1 MNLISLLIFLCS
13 FDMLTPNLN
22 EFEFQSNESDAY
34 SNLEKY
40 LNLANNLN
48 VILGYLN
55 ITGNI
60 TKISKTC
67 IDSIQNIYYGKI
79 EEIRKIYE
87 GSSKGFVDMSS
98 FYTCIKNETNTFYS
112 IYPQYSDEALQDI
125 ARLNNDNLE
134 EHLWIFGVCL
144 RKNICLSSDIGIM
157 FNSVNTLF
165 KKPFTLYSYN
175 DTENNITIDNYEDSK
190 IKYQKFSTAFFNLL
204 PFLPV
209 LIQIIFMIFKIIPVK
224 IFSCCLRRK
233 YLRESDKGS
242 KKQNIDEILNTLS
255 LTNQIDLKIR
265 KCFSLSEILDDLSY
279 SKNNVLFKDEDLTYI
294 RGIKCLGL
302 IFFVF
307 GNSFIT
313 LYSYPLCLSEKEKKE
328 AYMRSYFVSFMIISF
343 RLAPAL
349 ILSSSGFSLAYK
361 FLNFL
366 DKKLLN
372 IYNENPEEYD
382 NNDVDSNITGS
393 NEEKNK
399 EKIDTD
405 KIAEKIEKKNDK
417 ITEDSK
423 ESSESKEYYEN
434 TFGIKFYNEDLTKK
448 TLNKLFKGQKVND
461 NVLLSRIPPV
471 KIPWTTFFG
480 FVFRQI
486 HKLIC
491 MILGFETFK
500 YAIPF
505 VLIVFVQSPL
515 MLYIYHTLFEN
526 LGNPG
531 WNYVFVG
538 NFLDL
543 FTTNNGFLFLKLFF
557 IPMSEFN
564 FFIIC
569 SIIIFI
575 CYKYKLRLDIVTI
588 FLSIIVIIF
597 KIVYIVMDLKDR
609 NPGMFYTDTSYQR
622 FFFNPIFNMDFYLI
636 GMFFGILNYAVQ
648 NGITKNESFIKERP
662 FVKLPLYF
670 LKFRDYHKNKNL
682 FHFIMA
688 LIIMIFSLIIVPIL
702 FSINFESVIKENEP
716 GTLFLIFSL
725 IDIEIFIVSFYFFLL
740 SCYISGRNIFF
751 RIFNA
756 EISSYGQ
763 KLSYWIT
770 FGTPTVA
777 YLIVYQNEA
786 NISLINFMVVIY
798 GFMILFNAFVIS
810 LVYILLIELPYKK
823 LIKLY
828 FNISA
833 EINKVFLEDENEE
846 KIPIK
851 MDELNENDILED
863 INDENAKN
871 KDLNDDEED
880 IKD

>member
-55 ITGNI
+55 ITGDI

-255 LTNQIDLKIR
+255 LTNQIDIKIR

-313 LYSYPLCLSEKEKKE
+313 LYSYPLCLSEKEKK
-328 AYMRSYFVSFMIISF
+328 RS
-343 RLAPAL
+343 
-349 ILSSSGFSLAYK
+349 
-361 FLNFL
+361 
-366 DKKLLN
+366 
-372 IYNENPEEYD
+372 IYE
-382 NNDVDSNITGS
+382 
-393 NEEKNK
+393 
-399 EKIDTD
+399 
-405 KIAEKIEKKNDK
+405 
-417 ITEDSK
+417 
-423 ESSESKEYYEN
+423 
-434 TFGIKFYNEDLTKK
+434 
-448 TLNKLFKGQKVND
+448 KLF
-461 NVLLSRIPPV
+461 
-471 KIPWTTFFG
+471 
-480 FVFRQI
+480 
-486 HKLIC
+486 C
-491 MILGFETFK
+491 
-500 YAIPF
+500 
-505 VLIVFVQSPL
+505 
-515 MLYIYHTLFEN
+515 
-526 LGNPG
+526 
-531 WNYVFVG
+531 
-538 NFLDL
+538 
-543 FTTNNGFLFLKLFF
+543 
-557 IPMSEFN
+557 
-564 FFIIC
+564 
-569 SIIIFI
+569 IF
-575 CYKYKLRLDIVTI
+575 YDYKL
-588 FLSIIVIIF
+588 SI
-597 KIVYIVMDLKDR
+597 
-609 NPGMFYTDTSYQR
+609 GTC
-622 FFFNPIFNMDFYLI
+622 FNL
-636 GMFFGILNYAVQ
+636 
-648 NGITKNESFIKERP
+648 
-662 FVKLPLYF
+662 
-670 LKFRDYHKNKNL
+670 
-682 FHFIMA
+682 
-688 LIIMIFSLIIVPIL
+688 
-702 FSINFESVIKENEP
+702 
-716 GTLFLIFSL
+716 
-725 IDIEIFIVSFYFFLL
+725 
-740 SCYISGRNIFF
+740 IFF
-751 RIFNA
+751 RIF
-756 EISSYGQ
+756 
-763 KLSYWIT
+763 
-770 FGTPTVA
+770 
-777 YLIVYQNEA
+777 
-786 NISLINFMVVIY
+786 ISL
-798 GFMILFNAFVIS
+798 
-810 LVYILLIELPYKK
+810 
-823 LIKLY
+823 
-828 FNISA
+828 
-833 EINKVFLEDENEE
+833 
-846 KIPIK
+846 
-851 MDELNENDILED
+851 
-863 INDENAKN
+863 
-871 KDLNDDEED
+871 
-880 IKD
+880 